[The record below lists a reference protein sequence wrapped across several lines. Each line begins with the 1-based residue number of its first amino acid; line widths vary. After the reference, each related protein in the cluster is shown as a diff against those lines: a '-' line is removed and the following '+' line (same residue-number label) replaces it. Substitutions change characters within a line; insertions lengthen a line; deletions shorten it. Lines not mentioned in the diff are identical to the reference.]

1 MTTKRAAHHLAS
13 YYGDIKNGRM
23 EGKGIYWFNTDVR
36 YEGEFKDG
44 MFHGKGES
52 NGAMAARKKKAS
64 VQ

>member
-1 MTTKRAAHHLAS
+1 
-13 YYGDIKNGRM
+13 M